1 MGILYC
7 IYKRMGISRDSRHKR
22 RLTGGRMPIHKKKRK
37 FESGK
42 PAANTKLAAKRIRL
56 VRKRGGHCK
65 HRALR
70 LNMGNFMWQSENVTK
85 KSKIVNV
92 VYNPVSNE
100 LVRTNTLTKGT
111 IVYIDATPFGQYVQG
126 HYFAKYDTTKDD
138 KINWD
143 WETKAENKDF
153 RLDKEK
159 RDTQA
164 TCKYRRI
171 NTTIES
177 AIQSSLSKGS
187 ILARITSRPGQMGR
201 CDGVILEGKELEFYA
216 RHIKKK

>member
-42 PAANTKLAAKRIRL
+42 PAANTKLADKRVRL
-56 VRKRGGHCK
+56 VRSRGGNTK

-70 LNMGNFMWQSENVTK
+70 LNKGNFMRQSEGITK
-85 KSKIVNV
+85 TSKIVNV

-111 IVYIDATPFGQYVQG
+111 ICYVDGTPFHQYAQAHSSG
-126 HYFAKYDTTKDD
+126 HHKSPKDD
-138 KINWD
+138 KPNWD
-143 WETKAENKDF
+143 WET
-153 RLDKEK
+153 
-159 RDTQA
+159 
-164 TCKYRRI
+164 
-171 NTTIES
+171 
-177 AIQSSLSKGS
+177 
-187 ILARITSRPGQMGR
+187 
-201 CDGVILEGKELEFYA
+201 
-216 RHIKKK
+216 